1 MFMVKKKKDTKK
13 HHWHLSAFVLPSPW
27 GILEKKGRY
36 GERLKEK
43 EWLVS
48 DPNEMKEIV
57 TIQKQFDIFHVFP
70 SELMC
75 K

>member
-1 MFMVKKKKDTKK
+1 MVKKKETQKIPLTFDCICTSKSRDTRK
-13 HHWHLSAFVLPSPW
+13 
-27 GILEKKGRY
+27 KKGDT
-36 GERLKEK
+36 EK

-48 DPNEMKEIV
+48 DPNKMKETV
-57 TIQKQFDIFHVFP
+57 TIQKQFDIFYVFP

>member
-1 MFMVKKKKDTKK
+1 MFMVKKKRDTKNTTDI
-13 HHWHLSAFVLPSPW
+13 WLHLYFQVQRHTRK
-27 GILEKKGRY
+27 KKGDT
-36 GERLKEK
+36 EK

-48 DPNEMKEIV
+48 DPNKMKETV
-57 TIQKQFDIFHVFP
+57 TIQKQFDIFNVFP

>member
-1 MFMVKKKKDTKK
+1 MFMVKKKRDTKNTTDI
-13 HHWHLSAFVLPSPW
+13 WLHLYFQVQRHTSK
-27 GILEKKGRY
+27 KKGDT
-36 GERLKEK
+36 EK

-48 DPNEMKEIV
+48 DPNKMKETV
-57 TIQKQFDIFHVFP
+57 TIQKQFDIFNVFP

>member
-1 MFMVKKKKDTKK
+1 MFMVKKKETRKTPQTFDCICTSKSRDTRK
-13 HHWHLSAFVLPSPW
+13 
-27 GILEKKGRY
+27 KKGDT
-36 GERLKEK
+36 EK

-48 DPNEMKEIV
+48 DPNKMKETV
-57 TIQKQFDIFHVFP
+57 TIQKQFDIFYVFP